1 MKLRFFNI
9 DQKLHRIKNMLDYE
23 NELTDEQ
30 FRNTEEFLME
40 IKDTY
45 DENHPNRSAGR
56 IYTFLAHLYHHRMKS
71 HTYDDKYGMGF
82 F

>member
-9 DQKLHRIKNMLDYE
+9 DQKLHRIENMLDYE
-23 NELTDEQ
+23 KELTDEQ

-56 IYTFLAHLYHHRMKS
+56 IYTF
-71 HTYDDKYGMGF
+71 
-82 F
+82 

>member
-1 MKLRFFNI
+1 MNIGNKIKALRLKTSTT
-9 DQKLHRIKNMLDYE
+9 QKIHRIENMLDYE

-45 DENHPNRSAGR
+45 DENHPN
-56 IYTFLAHLYHHRMKS
+56 HHTLLDLRKIFIE
-71 HTYDDKYGMGF
+71 KR
-82 F
+82 